1 MNFNN
6 NFFYFKLSYRESLMG
21 VLDDKISKF
30 CNKLYN
36 YFSSNNQNIS
46 IENKQ
51 CSILSNQIKLLSEP
65 ILNNENHENYDTKKV
80 KKYIELKEYRNDD
93 FIISK
98 NLPSKKSKSLKD
110 FEILRLI
117 GEGSFGKVFLA
128 KLRESKNNKQYAM
141 KIIEKENVIKW
152 KQENNIFTERYI
164 LQNLN
169 HPFISKLSF
178 AFQDYEKLYLI
189 TDFMPGGDLMHKLIS
204 YGKLSERISKL
215 YASELFLAIDFLH
228 KNDII
233 FRDLKPDNILLDEFG
248 HIKLTDFGLSKKLN
262 CDDNINDLIKNKKN
276 IKRHKITYSICGTP
290 NYIAPE
296 VYEGIGYSKEIDW
309 WSFGIVIYEMLTG
322 KFPFK
327 KKNKDNTF
335 YFNQKI
341 NFNLKFPLSNDAI
354 DLIEKLL
361 ENDIQKRLIDPY
373 KIMNHNFFKGINWD
387 DVYNKRIEIDNNNSN
402 ISNKSVEEQL
412 NENFDKKFIEN
423 KIEVEKIS
431 ESKNKDNNY
440 LEKNYSSFQNFSFAC
455 KESKEEIIA

>member
-30 CNKLYN
+30 CNKLCN

-51 CSILSNQIKLLSEP
+51 CSILSNQIKLLTEP

-98 NLPSKKSKSLKD
+98 NLPNKKSKSLKD

-164 LQNLN
+164 LQNLS

-309 WSFGIVIYEMLTG
+309 
-322 KFPFK
+322 
-327 KKNKDNTF
+327 
-335 YFNQKI
+335 
-341 NFNLKFPLSNDAI
+341 
-354 DLIEKLL
+354 
-361 ENDIQKRLIDPY
+361 
-373 KIMNHNFFKGINWD
+373 
-387 DVYNKRIEIDNNNSN
+387 
-402 ISNKSVEEQL
+402 
-412 NENFDKKFIEN
+412 
-423 KIEVEKIS
+423 
-431 ESKNKDNNY
+431 
-440 LEKNYSSFQNFSFAC
+440 
-455 KESKEEIIA
+455 

>member
-1 MNFNN
+1 
-6 NFFYFKLSYRESLMG
+6 
-21 VLDDKISKF
+21 
-30 CNKLYN
+30 
-36 YFSSNNQNIS
+36 
-46 IENKQ
+46 
-51 CSILSNQIKLLSEP
+51 
-65 ILNNENHENYDTKKV
+65 
-80 KKYIELKEYRNDD
+80 
-93 FIISK
+93 
-98 NLPSKKSKSLKD
+98 
-110 FEILRLI
+110 
-117 GEGSFGKVFLA
+117 
-128 KLRESKNNKQYAM
+128 
-141 KIIEKENVIKW
+141 
-152 KQENNIFTERYI
+152 
-164 LQNLN
+164 
-169 HPFISKLSF
+169 
-178 AFQDYEKLYLI
+178 
-189 TDFMPGGDLMHKLIS
+189 MHKLIS

-262 CDDNINDLIKNKKN
+262 CDDNINDLLKNKKN

-387 DVYNKRIEIDNNNSN
+387 DVYNKRIEIDYNNSN